1 MSGKGEEKTITVEY
15 VDYGTKE
22 PVNEVWE
29 LDHTYITLHAALV
42 KNVQQTFV
50 TNFHTFTKGVVCTDH
65 LNVLC
70 VHVIIM

>member
-50 TNFHTFTKGVVCTDH
+50 ANFRKGLCAPTDH